1 MSGMNGLFLGLAIAV
16 TAGACAGGSGAG
28 SEPLDAKL
36 TDAEI
41 AAVVVA
47 ANEIDAEIG
56 DLAVARS
63 SNAEVQA
70 FGRSMAVDHRAI
82 NRAAG
87 ELLAR
92 LGVTPVE
99 NTISRSLRSDAV
111 KTKEALG
118 ARTGHDFD
126 AAYLAHEV
134 AYHGAVIDAVDQL
147 LVPAAT
153 NAELKATLIAVRP
166 ALVAHLRHAEQ
177 LQGSLHSVVP

>member
-16 TAGACAGGSGAG
+16 AAGACAGGSAAID
-28 SEPLDAKL
+28 EPLDAKL
-36 TDAEI
+36 TDEEI

-56 DLAVARS
+56 DLAVARGS
-63 SNAEVQA
+63 SSAVQS
-70 FGRSMAVDHRAI
+70 FGRSMAVDHRGI

-87 ELLAR
+87 ELLDR

-99 NTISRSLRSDAV
+99 NTISRSLRSDAA

-118 ARTGHDFD
+118 ARTGHAFD

-134 AYHGAVIDAVDQL
+134 AYHRAVIDAVDQL
-147 LVPAAT
+147 LIPAAT
-153 NAELKATLIAVRP
+153 NAELKETLVAVRP

-177 LQGSLHSVVP
+177 LQGSLHAVVP

>member
-1 MSGMNGLFLGLAIAV
+1 LFTLIAGV
-16 TAGACAGGSGAG
+16 VVGACAGTG
-28 SEPLDAKL
+28 SEQPDANL

-47 ANEIDAEIG
+47 ANEIDADIG

-63 SNAEVQA
+63 ANPAVQA
-70 FGRSMAVDHRAI
+70 FGRSMGVDHRAI

-87 ELLAR
+87 ELLGR
-92 LGVTPVE
+92 LEVTPVE
-99 NTISRSLRSDAV
+99 SSLSRTLRSDAAKV
-111 KTKEALG
+111 KAGLEV
-118 ARTGHDFD
+118 RTGHDFD

-134 AYHGAVIDAVDQL
+134 AYHRAVVDVVDHV

-153 NAELKATLIAVRP
+153 NAELKETLVGVRP

-177 LQGSLHSVVP
+177 LEGSLHAVVP